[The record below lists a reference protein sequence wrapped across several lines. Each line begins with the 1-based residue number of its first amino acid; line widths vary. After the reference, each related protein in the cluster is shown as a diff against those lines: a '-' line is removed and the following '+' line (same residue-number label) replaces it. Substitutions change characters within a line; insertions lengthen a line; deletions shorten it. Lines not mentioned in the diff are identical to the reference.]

1 MGGGF
6 LFVQYFCDAGNYL
19 LAREVFG
26 GVADAWLAQR
36 GAKDS
41 LGNGLGTFTIK
52 EKRAFIL
59 HFARFF
65 VPLHPEIK

>member
-1 MGGGF
+1 MSD
-6 LFVQYFCDAGNYL
+6 LQSEKIL
-19 LAREVFG
+19 RSL
-26 GVADAWLAQR
+26 GVKEWAVLCTWLAQR